1 MYDRRAEY
9 WLIRNAGK
17 GNQIVLADLQR
28 SKGAEYWLICKQEGR
43 RILADLYIGKQANIA
58 MSKCQHQQRG

>member
-1 MYDRRAEY
+1 MYDRGAEY

-17 GNQIVLADLQR
+17 GNQILADLQR

-43 RILADLYIGKQANIA
+43 RILADLYAGKQASIA
-58 MSKCQHQQRG
+58 MNKHQHQQRG